1 MVTRTFLS
9 KSNTIVKGSKEN
21 LGLNPISIL
30 TYGKKVSR
38 CLLYFE
44 IENIKKLI
52 SEEGYD
58 AKDLK
63 HILKMT
69 NCGSVDFFA
78 KFKDY
83 ERTSSFNL
91 VLYRMPLLW
100 DEGVGFDETGDYW
113 ITSKKAYSENGSN
126 WFQAYNGLKWQG
138 LINETG
144 QTCCTDGVYP
154 NDYLEEQYI
163 NYLNGRESIVVGYQ
177 HFDHGNENLSI
188 DITSYVNSILEG
200 QLNCGLLLVFDPL
213 SERTE
218 NENVQYVGFFNCH
231 TNTIFAPIVETRLNK
246 DFGKDCSGDFKFK
259 KVNRIFLNVSQP
271 LDELPICRAS
281 FDDDFMTAVL
291 PEVHKVNSYRYYV
304 DIQVT
309 TPDKLIYVKWENLKV
324 DGFLM
329 DDIEQDITIK
339 PNSVQIGAAV
349 TSQKFEP
356 SLFWINDNA
365 DMVQGERKAVGVEFN
380 TPYASQIFYPEYA
393 YYKLYVKDGKKDV
406 DIIEW
411 DNIDLLSH
419 ISTFIVNTAELL
431 PAKYYVDIKTI
442 NNGEIS
448 IFRDVLHFNVVS
460 NETDLKR

>member
-63 HILKMT
+63 HVLKMT
-69 NCGSVDFFA
+69 NCGSVDFFT

-91 VLYRMPLLW
+91 ILYRMPLLW
-100 DEGVGFDETGDYW
+100 DEGIGFDETGDYW
-113 ITSKKAYSENGSN
+113 ITGKKIYSENGSS
-126 WFQAYNGLKWQG
+126 WYQAWNGFNWQG
-138 LINETG
+138 VNNVSG
-144 QTCCTDGVYP
+144 QTCTEGVFSS
-154 NDYLEEQYI
+154 DYLEEQYVNYI
-163 NYLNGRESIVVGYQ
+163 NGNESIVVGEQ

-188 DITSYVNSILEG
+188 DITAYVNSC
-200 QLNCGLLLVFDPL
+200 LNGEPNNGLLLVFDPYL
-213 SERTE
+213 ETSKKE
-218 NENVQYVGFFNCH
+218 NTQYVGFFNGH
-231 TNTIFAPIVETRLNK
+231 TNTIFAPVIETRLAT
-246 DFGKDCSGDFKFK
+246 DYGKDCSSDFKRNK
-259 KVNRIFLNVSQP
+259 TNKIFLNVNQA
-271 LDELPICRAS
+271 LDEAPICQVS
-281 FDDDFMTAVL
+281 FDPDFEASAT
-291 PEVHKVNSYRYYV
+291 PEVYKVNSFKYYV
-304 DIQVT
+304 EIKCT
-309 TPDKLIYVKWENLKV
+309 TNDKMLYVKWGNIKV
-324 DGFLM
+324 DGIEM
-329 DDIEQDITIK
+329 DNIEQDITIK
-339 PNSVQIGAAV
+339 PNSVQVGAAV

-380 TPYASQIFYPEYA
+380 TPYVSQIFYPEYA

-411 DNIDLLSH
+411 DNIDLLSP

-460 NETDLKR
+460 NETNLKR